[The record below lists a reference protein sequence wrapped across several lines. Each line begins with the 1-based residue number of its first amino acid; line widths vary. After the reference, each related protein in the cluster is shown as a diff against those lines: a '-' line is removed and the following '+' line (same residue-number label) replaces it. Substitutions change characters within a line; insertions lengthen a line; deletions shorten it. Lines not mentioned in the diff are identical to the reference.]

1 VAHARSR
8 PGGHDERTAGPADIT
23 RQHLAPDT
31 ADGLRAYAA
40 RTRESA
46 DQLAAVLEDIA
57 ATGLPALED
66 CTPWEEL
73 REAHLAR
80 LAAQRPAV
88 A

>member
-1 VAHARSR
+1 MSNQ
-8 PGGHDERTAGPADIT
+8 PAPAET
-23 RQHLAPDT
+23 TVRQQLEPDT

-57 ATGLPALED
+57 TNGLPAVED

>member
-1 VAHARSR
+1 MS
-8 PGGHDERTAGPADIT
+8 EKPAPANT
-23 RQHLAPDT
+23 TVRQQLEPAA

-46 DQLAAVLEDIA
+46 AQFAAVLEDIA
-57 ATGLPALED
+57 ANGLPSVED
-66 CTPWEEL
+66 CRPWEEL

>member
-1 VAHARSR
+1 MSEKPA
-8 PGGHDERTAGPADIT
+8 PADT
-23 RQHLAPDT
+23 AARQQLEPAA
-31 ADGLRAYAA
+31 ADAVRAYAA

-57 ATGLPALED
+57 ANGLPAVED

-73 REAHLAR
+73 REAHLTR
-80 LAAQRPAV
+80 LTAQRPAV

>member
-1 VAHARSR
+1 MS
-8 PGGHDERTAGPADIT
+8 DQPAS
-23 RQHLAPDT
+23 ADT
-31 ADGLRAYAA
+31 ARQQLEPAAADAVRAYAA
-40 RTRESA
+40 RTRENA
-46 DQLAAVLEDIA
+46 DQLASVLEDIA
-57 ATGLPALED
+57 TNGLPLTED

>member
-1 VAHARSR
+1 MSEKPAPANTGARQQL
-8 PGGHDERTAGPADIT
+8 EPA
-23 RQHLAPDT
+23 
-31 ADGLRAYAA
+31 ADAVRAYAA

-46 DQLAAVLEDIA
+46 EQLAAVLEDIA
-57 ATGLPALED
+57 ANGLPAVED

>member
-1 VAHARSR
+1 MS
-8 PGGHDERTAGPADIT
+8 EQPAPAST
-23 RQHLAPDT
+23 VRQQLEPAA
-31 ADGLRAYAA
+31 ADAVRAYAA
-40 RTRESA
+40 KTRENA
-46 DQLAAVLEDIA
+46 DRLAAVLEDIA
-57 ATGLPALED
+57 TNGLPAVEE

>member
-1 VAHARSR
+1 MSEQPALADTAARQQL
-8 PGGHDERTAGPADIT
+8 EPA
-23 RQHLAPDT
+23 A

-57 ATGLPALED
+57 ANGLPAVED

-73 REAHLAR
+73 RETHLAR
-80 LAAQRPAV
+80 LTAQRPAV

>member
-1 VAHARSR
+1 MS
-8 PGGHDERTAGPADIT
+8 EKPAS
-23 RQHLAPDT
+23 ADT
-31 ADGLRAYAA
+31 AARQQLEPAAADAVRAYAA

-57 ATGLPALED
+57 ANGLPAVED

-73 REAHLAR
+73 REAHLTR
-80 LAAQRPAV
+80 LTAQRPAV

>member
-1 VAHARSR
+1 MS
-8 PGGHDERTAGPADIT
+8 EQPAPAP
-23 RQHLAPDT
+23 RQQLEPA

-57 ATGLPALED
+57 TNGLPAVED